1 LNGSVTIA
9 DPHTDNLK
17 RQQICPT
24 TLWSSCAIDD
34 SRAALVSHSATLYV
48 FGLNEFSVLSTLSL
62 GVDQRLFC
70 VCSLN
75 NLIAVGAMDN
85 IFVVKNNIRLPT
97 IVWSCCFFNDIILAS
112 GDSRGI
118 VSLWNP
124 RSSALIAVSCSS
136 RIHAA
141 GVDPRIISIK
151 QIVWFNMV
159 CHLQRNGPAR
169 DVRAMACYDDKIYAA
184 GEDHDI
190 YVAKD
195 GCQVLINQWNVCS
208 LRMTR
213 GLFFV
218 DLWTNGSSES
228 ANSTGDVVMKR
239 QPVYFMDLRGHDTVP
254 CSDLSNDG
262 RILAISTCDSTTVYQ
277 INVKS
282 DQTIDLLQKFQ
293 TQTASAL
300 KIIGNSL
307 FMTTGDFEL
316 WQISVNGGELKRILE
331 QCGYGGVAQLAV
343 SYCGRFVAV
352 ITTRSQ
358 VFVIDVKAS
367 VYRSH
372 ILLFFIYSLMQYKY
386 SI

>member
-1 LNGSVTIA
+1 TVHAMAIHEGMGKLIVSRKNNLPMAGDILEQYNILCGWLCVHEKVICPDSGGIESVCFVGERIFCTHLNGSVTIA

-85 IFVVKNNIRLPT
+85 IFVVKNNIVVHNLVVARKEKRLPT

-124 RSSALIAVSCSS
+124 RSSALIANLETHQSDILCLAIGEG

-151 QIVWFNMV
+151 QIATNDFRVV
-159 CHLQRNGPAR
+159 QKRNGPAR

-195 GCQVLINQWNVCS
+195 GCQVLI
-208 LRMTR
+208 
-213 GLFFV
+213 
-218 DLWTNGSSES
+218 
-228 ANSTGDVVMKR
+228 
-239 QPVYFMDLRGHDTVP
+239 
-254 CSDLSNDG
+254 
-262 RILAISTCDSTTVYQ
+262 
-277 INVKS
+277 
-282 DQTIDLLQKFQ
+282 
-293 TQTASAL
+293 
-300 KIIGNSL
+300 
-307 FMTTGDFEL
+307 
-316 WQISVNGGELKRILE
+316 
-331 QCGYGGVAQLAV
+331 
-343 SYCGRFVAV
+343 
-352 ITTRSQ
+352 
-358 VFVIDVKAS
+358 
-367 VYRSH
+367 
-372 ILLFFIYSLMQYKY
+372 
-386 SI
+386 